1 MTTGESRDQPG
12 LPRSP
17 KPGRRA
23 RVRRALTDALF
34 IQDPGIV
41 TWILR
46 SVARVV
52 LLLVD
57 GSRRRSQVWGRRV
70 WNGLPPRTGPEL
82 PKELAVIGPCARAA
96 LGVSKGVHQRLDRSN
111 IGVVVADS
119 PAEAQRVVQPT
130 VVLSAHPNLAV
141 PAFDPRMHNPIGWR
155 RRVEDRV
162 AALGPIDQLP
172 DGIDAQ
178 YVLDRKNLHLI
189 RHCHHVEDVG
199 SYHANLTERAGTL
212 VRLAA
217 TGTPIHL
224 ADSDPRLEPML
235 GKELFHRLA
244 AGIGDADATTREL
257 HSIRMRRLAL
267 KGHTIDHRFRQI
279 CGLVL
284 KDPTPVPGVS
294 IILATNRPD
303 FLGWALDNVARQN
316 YPTLE
321 LVLAL
326 HGDHFDRV
334 AVEQAISPLSC
345 PVEVVR
351 FGREHPFPVVLNA
364 ATAAA
369 NGELVTKMDDDDLY
383 DEHHVWDLVL
393 AHDYSGA
400 HLVGKGAEIVYL
412 QRRDQTIERYRN
424 HAETYSRN
432 VAGGTLLIARDHV
445 DAIGGWQG
453 VPPKVDW
460 TLINDVIRA
469 GGLVYRTHG
478 TGYVLIRHGERHS
491 WNARDDYFLEGAT
504 AIHNGWR
511 PDIADIEAPSPPLRN
526 RPASLCDVM
535 DGGTSSAGP

>member
-34 IQDPGIV
+34 IQNPGIV
-41 TWILR
+41 NWILR

-57 GSRRRSQVWGRRV
+57 GSPRRSQSWRRRER
-70 WNGLPPRTGPEL
+70 NGLPPRTRPEL
-82 PKELAVIGPCARAA
+82 PKEVAVIGPCARAA

-111 IGVVVADS
+111 IDVVVADR

-224 ADSDPRLEPML
+224 ADRDPRLEPML
-235 GKELFHRLA
+235 GTELFHLLA
-244 AGIGDADATTREL
+244 AEIGDADATTREL
-257 HSIRMRRLAL
+257 HSIRMRRFAL
-267 KGHTIDHRFRQI
+267 KDHTIDHRFRQI
-279 CGLVL
+279 CRVVL
-284 KDPTPVPGVS
+284 KDATPVPSVS

-303 FLGWALDNVARQN
+303 FLGWALENVARQN

-334 AVEQAISPLSC
+334 TVEQAISPLSC

-393 AHDYSGA
+393 AHGYSGA

-478 TGYVLIRHGERHS
+478 TGYVLIRHGLRHS
-491 WNARDDYFLEGAT
+491 WNAHDDYFLDGAT
-504 AIHNGWR
+504 AIHHGWR
-511 PDIADIEAPSPPLRN
+511 PDIADIEAPSPPRHY
-526 RPASLCDVM
+526 
-535 DGGTSSAGP
+535 